1 MKKIRLFL
9 LPGLILLTSCIAQ
22 VHGFD
27 IEGDPWV
34 KQYRKY
40 IEDPDTDLTNKEGEK
55 IKFFN
60 GFSIGASAGSA
71 LFHGDLA
78 DYNVFAP
85 VNDFSTYYKF
95 GWRIY
100 AGKEIK
106 YGLKASLL
114 FESGKLGGGRITG
127 LQSPQIDFRT
137 EYRTIAAMASLN
149 VLGELFLKDTG
160 KPTKTFL
167 DVEVGIGLTLYR
179 SLSFWTGQDERV
191 RDFVGYTVTDDNPPT
206 QRYTAESKTTPAKAL
221 TIPVGFTFG
230 YRLNYKTDITA
241 SYTLNNLMTDRLDT
255 WSRDWSAQD
264 KYSYFG
270 LGLRY
275 NFNRNKEDYPKKKPK
290 DKESD
295 SSASKVNSDDK
306 WRLFGS
312 KKENVKPKDVEI
324 PGPIESRQSNKIV
337 PAEQNKDMEE
347 IRMKMFELQLKL
359 FEMQYLINGGTAPS
373 PGK

>member
-1 MKKIRLFL
+1 MIFALC
-9 LPGLILLTSCIAQ
+9 TSQAI
-22 VHGFD
+22 GSD
-27 IEGDPWV
+27 TEGDPWV
-34 KQYRKY
+34 KQYRNYKDDKSS
-40 IEDPDTDLTNKEGEK
+40 ELTNKDGEK

-78 DYNVFAP
+78 DYNMFAP
-85 VNDFSTYYKF
+85 IDDFSTYYKF

-114 FESGKLGGGRITG
+114 FESGTLGGGRITG
-127 LQSPQIDFRT
+127 LQSPQINFQS
-137 EYRTIAAMASLN
+137 EFRTIAAMASLN
-149 VLGELFLKDTG
+149 VLGELFLKDSG
-160 KPTKTFL
+160 KPSKTFL
-167 DVEVGIGLTLYR
+167 DVEVGIGVTFYR
-179 SLSFWTGQDERV
+179 SLSFWTGNDERV

-206 QRYTAESKTTPAKAL
+206 QRYVTDSKSSMAKAL
-221 TIPVGFTFG
+221 NIPVGFTFG

-255 WSRDWSAQD
+255 WSRDWTAND

-275 NFNRNKEDYPKKKPK
+275 NFNRNKDDYPKKKPK
-290 DKESD
+290 AKKKDSLGSANDSD
-295 SSASKVNSDDK
+295 SK

-312 KKENVKPKDVEI
+312 KKENVQPNEVQI
-324 PGPIESRQSNKIV
+324 AGPIESRQSNKIV
-337 PAEQNKDMEE
+337 PAAQNKDMEE

-359 FEMQYLINGGTAPS
+359 FEMQYLINGGTTPPPA
-373 PGK
+373 K